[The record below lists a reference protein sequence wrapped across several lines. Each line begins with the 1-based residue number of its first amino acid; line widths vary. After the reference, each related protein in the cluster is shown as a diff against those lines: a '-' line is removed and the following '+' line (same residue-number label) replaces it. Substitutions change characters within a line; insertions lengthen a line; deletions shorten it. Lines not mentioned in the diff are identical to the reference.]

1 MTTIENLNAEIASI
15 EAQIRPLASRLET
28 LRRQKRD
35 EESRAFIAA
44 NAIKREEVETP
55 DGADKPWFGT
65 VMEFARWM
73 RTHGMQKPWAAWN
86 GRIYRTSD
94 LVLNRMPD
102 SPALV
107 DHLPA

>member
-1 MTTIENLNAEIASI
+1 MNTIENLNKEIASI
-15 EAQIRPLASRLET
+15 EAQIQPLARRLDA
-28 LRRQKRD
+28 LRSQKRD
-35 EESRAFIAA
+35 QESRAYIAA
-44 NAIKREEVETP
+44 NNIKREDVETP
-55 DGADKPWFGT
+55 DGAEKPWFGT

-73 RTHGMQKPWAAWN
+73 RTHGMKKPWAAWN

-102 SPALV
+102 SPAMV